1 MNQESVAEESF
12 DDTDRLPGL
21 VLDSLCCLDAL
32 LSLKGKLLCN
42 LKGRE
47 VMR

>member
-1 MNQESVAEESF
+1 MIQI
-12 DDTDRLPGL
+12 GYQ

-47 VMR
+47 VMS